1 MICSEF
7 ELGLG
12 DDKVGIMVLEPNAQ
26 VGQPLAEYFGLDD
39 VIYDISVNPNR
50 PACLSHLGVARELA
64 DAFGLKL
71 KKPDNGI
78 QP

>member
-12 DDKVGIMVLEPNAQ
+12 DDKEGIMVLEPNAQ

-39 VIYDISVNPNR
+39 VIYDISVTP
-50 PACLSHLGVARELA
+50 G
-64 DAFGLKL
+64 
-71 KKPDNGI
+71 
-78 QP
+78 